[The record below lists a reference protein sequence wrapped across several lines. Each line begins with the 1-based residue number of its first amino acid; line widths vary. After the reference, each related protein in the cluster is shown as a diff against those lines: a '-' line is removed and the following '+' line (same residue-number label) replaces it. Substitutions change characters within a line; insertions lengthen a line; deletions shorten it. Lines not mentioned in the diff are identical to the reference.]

1 MFNSS
6 KAEAEEN
13 KNNEKAVKFK
23 EDNLKLNEE
32 IKKLGNMCKNER
44 IKPQGILKFSNVRQ
58 KSMESEDQW
67 FAMVEKLIEDN
78 NIRK

>member
-6 KAEAEEN
+6 KTESEEN

>member
-1 MFNSS
+1 MFN
-6 KAEAEEN
+6 KTEAEED
-13 KNNEKAVKFK
+13 KNNEKTVKFK

>member
-1 MFNSS
+1 MFN
-6 KAEAEEN
+6 KTEAEED
-13 KNNEKAVKFK
+13 KNNEKTVKFK

-44 IKPQGILKFSNVRQ
+44 IKPQGILKFSKVRQ

>member
-1 MFNSS
+1 MINNS
-6 KAEAEEN
+6 KTEAEEDQ
-13 KNNEKAVKFK
+13 NNEKTVKFK

>member
-6 KAEAEEN
+6 KTEAEED